1 MHLFRCGNAKPAG
14 VPAPTTLNTP
24 LGAVRFD
31 AVLDGESMADEAPTR
46 MHQLVAGGRLVCWHR
61 QEFDLELLVCRPV
74 PSRSSQKGLTDCWAG
89 LWRLRAQTTIASCT
103 FTAVWEEGYTWLG
116 GGPDTGQGLY
126 AKTWEDGQT
135 EVSIGTEDEQALAT
149 RSHQLSVLKILLK
162 HGAKV
167 NVAHQAP
174 PGGIILG
181 QAVPPLPLA
190 AEGGNVAMLRMLLEV
205 GARTDSRDPGKGDTA
220 LIVATR
226 HGNLAAVK
234 LLLSKNAD
242 RHLKN
247 KNAES
252 ALSIA

>member
-1 MHLFRCGNAKPAG
+1 MNKH
-14 VPAPTTLNTP
+14 
-24 LGAVRFD
+24 
-31 AVLDGESMADEAPTR
+31 
-46 MHQLVAGGRLVCWHR
+46 
-61 QEFDLELLVCRPV
+61 
-74 PSRSSQKGLTDCWAG
+74 
-89 LWRLRAQTTIASCT
+89 
-103 FTAVWEEGYTWLG
+103 
-116 GGPDTGQGLY
+116 
-126 AKTWEDGQT
+126 
-135 EVSIGTEDEQALAT
+135 
-149 RSHQLSVLKILLK
+149 LSVLKILLK

-252 ALSIA
+252 ALSIAQKKKNVPLVKLLR